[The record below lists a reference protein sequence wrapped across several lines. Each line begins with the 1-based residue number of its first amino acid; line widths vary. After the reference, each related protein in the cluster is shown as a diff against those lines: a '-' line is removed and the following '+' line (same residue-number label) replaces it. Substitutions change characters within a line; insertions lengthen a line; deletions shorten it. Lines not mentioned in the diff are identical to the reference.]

1 MKKADSSPRLV
12 QRPASFVRW
21 VAFRGA
27 LRIQEQGATLFQ
39 KILSTIFSLG
49 IVFLNLQ
56 TLAFV
61 RVNFENTA
69 FDLSQLPELSN
80 RAQRFVEFVGAED
93 VTFSLIPNNP
103 ILLVWWIV
111 VLVILLGSTWL
122 KPNN

>member
-1 MKKADSSPRLV
+1 MTEYEIYTLFNGAMTSTAIFGAANVFLL
-12 QRPASFVRW
+12 W

-80 RAQRFVEFVGAED
+80 RAQRFMEVKD
-93 VTFSLIPNNP
+93 LLI
-103 ILLVWWIV
+103 
-111 VLVILLGSTWL
+111 S
-122 KPNN
+122 